1 MRSFNINKLVIMSLM
16 VMITVLGLGKISLPF
31 LQQYQAMPIVVTTSD
46 ITTEPMNQP
55 SLAALEGDKVHMD
68 IAQHKPKEVE
78 SWAAPFINQDMIP
91 SLEAAEQMS
100 LKEERDMP
108 QQDTSNLLALREQKK
123 ALAQREKALEE
134 REAIVKEAEQ
144 RAQGKITELLQ
155 LEARIQGMLAEEQ
168 SIKDKKI
175 KRLTTVYEGMK
186 AERAAPVIAQM
197 DLGIVVKIF
206 SRMSE
211 KQVGK
216 ILSFLKPKQA
226 VVISQAL
233 TERIASVK

>member
-1 MRSFNINKLVIMSLM
+1 MGGLNINKMVMMSLM
-16 VMITVLGLGKISLPF
+16 VMITVLGFGKISLPF
-31 LQQYQAMPIVVTTSD
+31 LQPQQVVTAVSTSLEVQETTKTKAD
-46 ITTEPMNQP
+46 MATITK
-55 SLAALEGDKVHMD
+55 KVD
-68 IAQHKPKEVE
+68 VE
-78 SWAAPFINQDMIP
+78 SWATQFINQDMIP
-91 SLEAAEQMS
+91 SVEAAEQMM
-100 LKEERDMP
+100 LKEERSVP
-108 QQDTSNLLALREQKK
+108 QRDSSSLLDLREQKK
-123 ALAQREKALEE
+123 ALSEREKALEE
-134 REAIVKEAEQ
+134 RETIIQEAEQ

-155 LEARIQGMLAEEQ
+155 LEARIQSMLAEEQ

-175 KRLTTVYEGMK
+175 KRLTAVYEGMK

-197 DLGIVVKIF
+197 DLSIVVKIF

-216 ILSFLKPKQA
+216 ILSFLQPKQA